1 MAEGGYYQ
9 DAEDLKR
16 AGSAVKKRLAQYGT
30 TVANAEGG
38 AGVIENPTGSVDPNL
53 HLPTRREQGIGFPTP
68 TGSISARN
76 IKLGLPGMTSGA
88 GMDPGSGYGPPKR
101 VTSSTQGIAKTS
113 IPVRAKDSGVIGES
127 IYNPKSPEEIRSQSI
142 AQAGRNNPEPPSARR
157 WDSIG
162 KASVAEASPVGLP
175 GDTAQTGTSKGGLD
189 TRGDYWRNQS
199 ALGSPPQ
206 PLGHI
211 ATKAKQNMMAKDPR
225 FGPAQRTGGRDVYE
239 MNEGIQGFPE
249 GTFRT
254 GRILE
259 SSDWLKDG
267 NAFSSNAWEKTVDGQ
282 PNQGY
287 DPNAVQPAGY
297 YNEAGTFIAGP
308 RIKEWEVGTLIAHAT
323 AGIKDPELKKSIA
336 DGIMKNAGVVPE
348 GTGIGPEKER
358 GLKERM
364 AKIAAEAEKS
374 KAAIAASADMYRSDT
389 PYYQE
394 DRSTP
399 STPVKQQVV
408 QIGEEPTET
417 GGTKKIWGTP
427 EQAVSGGDRGVSK
440 DRVRVIQNQLRGL
453 KGKDRDDYLDSL
465 SPEEFN
471 AVKGSR

>member
-157 WDSIG
+157 WDSVG

-211 ATKAKQNMMAKDPR
+211 ATRAKDNMLKQR
-225 FGPAQRTGGRDVYE
+225 FGPDTALGGRDVYE
-239 MNEGIQGFPE
+239 MKDGE
-249 GTFRT
+249 RT

-308 RIKEWEVGTLIAHAT
+308 RFKPADLEGMISRATKGLKDENAIAAVT
-323 AGIKDPELKKSIA
+323 SALSNAMSGIT
-336 DGIMKNAGVVPE
+336 GVVPE

-364 AKIAAEAEKS
+364 AKIAAEAS
-374 KAAIAASADMYRSDT
+374 KATASITAAGGVQEAGIGAGADKYRSDT

-394 DRSTP
+394 TTTQKTP
-399 STPVKQQVV
+399 TPQWKQDAEGNWYNESAQAS
-408 QIGEEPTET
+408 P
-417 GGTKKIWGTP
+417 GG
-427 EQAVSGGDRGVSK
+427 QAVSK
-440 DRVRVIQNQLRGL
+440 DRVRVIQNQLRDL

-465 SPEEFN
+465 TPEEFN

>member
-1 MAEGGYYQ
+1 MGSGYRQ
-9 DAEDLKR
+9 DLDKYLTEDRQRELAGVAVSGIQRRLKEVSK
-16 AGSAVKKRLAQYGT
+16 AP
-30 TVANAEGG
+30 GG
-38 AGVIENPTGSVDPNL
+38 AGEIESPAGTTGTGVGATIKKVSDALPSRREQKIGAVPTATNS
-53 HLPTRREQGIGFPTP
+53 PTRRKITKKPTAPDVSSGVGVAHGEGLMDVEKTATQDTRPSASMQSSYGQNLISP
-68 TGSISARN
+68 TGVSRASRDFMAQGASEPSATKGGGVAERLISAASR
-76 IKLGLPGMTSGA
+76 IAPTLASPSQPLG
-88 GMDPGSGYGPPKR
+88 
-101 VTSSTQGIAKTS
+101 
-113 IPVRAKDSGVIGES
+113 PVASRAKD
-127 IYNPKSPEEIRSQSI
+127 N
-142 AQAGRNNPEPPSARR
+142 
-157 WDSIG
+157 
-162 KASVAEASPVGLP
+162 L
-175 GDTAQTGTSKGGLD
+175 L
-189 TRGDYWRNQS
+189 
-199 ALGSPPQ
+199 
-206 PLGHI
+206 
-211 ATKAKQNMMAKDPR
+211 KQQ
-225 FGPAQRTGGRDVYE
+225 FGPSRSLGGRDVYE
-239 MNEGIQGFPE
+239 MKDGE
-249 GTFRT
+249 RT

-267 NAFSSNAWEKTVDGQ
+267 NAFSSNAWEKTVGGQ

-308 RIKEWEVGTLIAHAT
+308 RFKPADLESMISRATKGLKDENAIAAVT
-323 AGIKDPELKKSIA
+323 SALSNAMSGIT
-336 DGIMKNAGVVPE
+336 GVVPE

-358 GLKERM
+358 GLKERI

-417 GGTKKIWGTP
+417 GGTRKIWGTP
-427 EQAVSGGDRGVSK
+427 EQAVSGGDQGVSK
-440 DRVRVIQNQLRGL
+440 DRVRVIQSQLRDL

>member
-157 WDSIG
+157 WDSVG

-211 ATKAKQNMMAKDPR
+211 ATRAKDNMLKQR
-225 FGPAQRTGGRDVYE
+225 FGPDTALGGRDVYE
-239 MNEGIQGFPE
+239 MKDGE
-249 GTFRT
+249 RT

-308 RIKEWEVGTLIAHAT
+308 RMKPHELLRQASS
-323 AGIKDPELKKSIA
+323 PEARDAILKTYAEK
-336 DGIMKNAGVVPE
+336 GVVVPE

-374 KAAIAASADMYRSDT
+374 KAAITASGGVQEAGITASGGVQEAGIRGPYDNATQKTPTPQWKQDAEGNWYNESASAQ
-389 PYYQE
+389 PGGLNPQL
-394 DRSTP
+394 
-399 STPVKQQVV
+399 QA
-408 QIGEEPTET
+408 QIDAA
-417 GGTKKIWGTP
+417 GGNKKKIHDIWKANPQQQSVIDSYVT
-427 EQAVSGGDRGVSK
+427 SRGW
-440 DRVRVIQNQLRGL
+440 
-453 KGKDRDDYLDSL
+453 
-465 SPEEFN
+465 
-471 AVKGSR
+471 